1 MDSKSL
7 HSKIKRTNKS
17 EMNAFSDL
25 RFFGL
30 LMKEGSLAAA
40 AQQMGITPPAASR
53 RLAQLEH
60 RLGVRLLHRTTR
72 RMSLTPEGETYLL
85 DGARILS
92 DLEALERT
100 VAGAR
105 SSPRGLIKLAATL
118 GFGRVHIAPALS
130 AFARAYPEVEV
141 RLHLT
146 DRPIHLVEQG
156 FDAAIRFG
164 DLPDSRLT
172 ARRLMANQRVLCASP
187 AYLARAGEPT
197 QPADLLGH
205 ECIVIRE
212 SDETYGTWHL
222 RQGDQQQTVKVRGML
237 STNDGEAATHWALEG
252 HGVLLR
258 SEWDVARHLQSGQL
272 RRVLVAWVP
281 PPADVT
287 LVYPSQSDLSAKTR
301 ALADF
306 LKRWFDGDRNGEL
319 PSQRLGVRGIK
330 NS

>member
-1 MDSKSL
+1 MDG
-7 HSKIKRTNKS
+7 
-17 EMNAFSDL
+17 FSDL
-25 RFFGL
+25 RFFAL

-40 AQQMGITPPAASR
+40 AQQMGITPPAVSR

-72 RMSLTPEGETYLL
+72 RIHLTPEGETYLL

-92 DLEALERT
+92 VLEALERT

-141 RLHLT
+141 QLHLT
-146 DRPIHLVEQG
+146 DRPVNLVEQG
-156 FDAAIRFG
+156 FDAAVRFG

-172 ARRLMANQRVLCASP
+172 ARRLMVNQRVLCASP
-187 AYLARAGEPT
+187 AYLAQAGEPT
-197 QPADLLGH
+197 QPADLLAH
-205 ECIVIRE
+205 HCIVIRE

-222 RQGDQQQTVKVRGML
+222 HQGDRQETVKVRGML
-237 STNDGEAATHWALEG
+237 STNDGAAATTWALDG
-252 HGVLLR
+252 HGVLMR
-258 SEWDVARHLQSGQL
+258 SHWDVAPYLASGRL
-272 RRVLVAWVP
+272 RLVLPGWALP
-281 PPADVT
+281 AADVT
-287 LVYPSQSDLSAKTR
+287 LVYPTKSDLAAKTR

-306 LKRWFDGDRNGEL
+306 LGEWFGGRRVG
-319 PSQRLGVRGIK
+319 
-330 NS
+330 

>member
-1 MDSKSL
+1 MDG
-7 HSKIKRTNKS
+7 
-17 EMNAFSDL
+17 FSDL
-25 RFFGL
+25 RFFAL

-40 AQQMGITPPAASR
+40 AQQMGITPPAVSR

-72 RMSLTPEGETYLL
+72 RIHLTPEGETYLL
-85 DGARILS
+85 DGTRILG

-130 AFARAYPEVEV
+130 TFARAYPEVEV
-141 RLHLT
+141 QLHLT
-146 DRPIHLVEQG
+146 DRPVNLVEQG
-156 FDAAIRFG
+156 FDAAVRFG

-187 AYLARAGEPT
+187 AYLAQAGEPA
-197 QPADLLGH
+197 QPADLLAH
-205 ECIVIRE
+205 QCIVIRE

-222 RQGDQQQTVKVRGML
+222 HQGERQETIKVRGML
-237 STNDGEAATHWALEG
+237 STNDGAAATTWALDG
-252 HGVLLR
+252 HGVLMR
-258 SEWDVARHLQSGQL
+258 SHWDVAAYLESGRL
-272 RRVLVAWVP
+272 LPVLPGWALP
-281 PPADVT
+281 AADVT
-287 LVYPSQSDLSAKTR
+287 LVYPTKSDLSAKTR

-306 LKRWFDGDRNGEL
+306 LGDWFSARRAG
-319 PSQRLGVRGIK
+319 
-330 NS
+330 

>member
-1 MDSKSL
+1 MD
-7 HSKIKRTNKS
+7 T
-17 EMNAFSDL
+17 FSDL
-25 RFFGL
+25 RFFAL

-141 RLHLT
+141 QLHLT
-146 DRPIHLVEQG
+146 DRPINLVEQG

-172 ARRLMANQRVLCASP
+172 ARRLLANQRVLCASP
-187 AYLARAGEPT
+187 GYLARAGEPT

-205 ECIVIRE
+205 QCIVIRE

-258 SEWDVARHLQSGQL
+258 SEWDVERHLQSGQL
-272 RRVLVAWVP
+272 RRVLSVWAL

-287 LVYPSQSDLSAKTR
+287 LVYPSKSDLSAKTR

-306 LKRWFDGDRNGEL
+306 LKHWFDRNR
-319 PSQRLGVRGIK
+319 SD
-330 NS
+330 

>member
-1 MDSKSL
+1 MDG
-7 HSKIKRTNKS
+7 
-17 EMNAFSDL
+17 FSDL
-25 RFFGL
+25 RFFAL

-40 AQQMGITPPAASR
+40 AQQMGITPPAVSR

-72 RMSLTPEGETYLL
+72 RIHLTPEGETYLL
-85 DGARILS
+85 DGARILG

-141 RLHLT
+141 QLHLT
-146 DRPIHLVEQG
+146 DRPVNLVEQG
-156 FDAAIRFG
+156 FDAAVRFG

-172 ARRLMANQRVLCASP
+172 ARRLMANQRLLCASP
-187 AYLARAGEPT
+187 AYLAQAGAPT
-197 QPADLLGH
+197 QPADLLAH
-205 ECIVIRE
+205 QCIVIRE

-222 RQGDQQQTVKVRGML
+222 HQGQRQETVKVRGML
-237 STNDGEAATHWALEG
+237 STNDGGAATHWALAG
-252 HGVLLR
+252 HGVLMR
-258 SEWDVARHLQSGQL
+258 SEWDVATHLAAGRL
-272 RRVLVAWVP
+272 RRVLPAWALP
-281 PPADVT
+281 AADVT
-287 LVYPSQSDLSAKTR
+287 LVYPTRSDLSAKTR

-306 LKRWFDGDRNGEL
+306 LAAWFSGDRKDFL
-319 PSQRLGVRGIK
+319 ARPAPRP
-330 NS
+330 

>member
-1 MDSKSL
+1 MNCFTDL
-7 HSKIKRTNKS
+7 H
-17 EMNAFSDL
+17 
-25 RFFGL
+25 FFAL

-40 AQQMGITPPAASR
+40 AQQMGITPPAVSR

-72 RMSLTPEGETYLL
+72 RISLTPEGETYLL

-141 RLHLT
+141 QLHLT
-146 DRPIHLVEQG
+146 DRPVNLVEQG
-156 FDAAIRFG
+156 FDAAVRFG

-172 ARRLMANQRVLCASP
+172 ARRLLANQRVLCASP
-187 AYLARAGEPT
+187 AYLAGAGEPA
-197 QPADLLGH
+197 QPADLLAH
-205 ECIVIRE
+205 QCIVIRE

-222 RQGDQQQTVKVRGML
+222 LQGARQETVKVRGML
-237 STNDGEAATHWALEG
+237 STNDGGAATTWALDG
-252 HGVLLR
+252 HGVLMR
-258 SEWDVARHLQSGQL
+258 SEWDVAPYLASGQL
-272 RRVLVAWVP
+272 RRVLSGWALP
-281 PPADVT
+281 AADVT
-287 LVYPSQSDLSAKTR
+287 LVYPTKSDLSAKTR

-306 LKRWFDGDRNGEL
+306 LREWFTQGSRCGAGCA
-319 PSQRLGVRGIK
+319 R
-330 NS
+330 

>member
-1 MDSKSL
+1 MTDS
-7 HSKIKRTNKS
+7 
-17 EMNAFSDL
+17 FSDL
-25 RFFGL
+25 RFFAL
-30 LMKEGSLAAA
+30 LIKEGSLAAA

-72 RMSLTPEGETYLL
+72 RMGLTPEGETYLL

-92 DLEALERT
+92 DLEALERA

-105 SSPRGLIKLAATL
+105 SSPRGLIRLAATL

-141 RLHLT
+141 QLHLT
-146 DRPIHLVEQG
+146 DRPVNLVEQG
-156 FDAAIRFG
+156 FDAAVRFG

-172 ARRLMANQRVLCASP
+172 ARRLLANQRVLCASP
-187 AYLARAGEPT
+187 AYLATAGKPT
-197 QPADLLGH
+197 QPSDLLAH
-205 ECIVIRE
+205 QCIVIRE

-222 RQGDQQQTVKVRGML
+222 RHSGHPPPRQQQQTVKVRGML
-237 STNDGEAATHWALEG
+237 STNDGETATHWALEG

-258 SEWDVARHLQSGQL
+258 SEWDVARHLASGHL
-272 RRVLVAWVP
+272 RRVLPTWSL

-287 LVYPSQSDLSAKTR
+287 LVYPSKSDLSAKTR

-306 LKRWFDGDRNGEL
+306 LKEWFDKDH
-319 PSQRLGVRGIK
+319 SA
-330 NS
+330 